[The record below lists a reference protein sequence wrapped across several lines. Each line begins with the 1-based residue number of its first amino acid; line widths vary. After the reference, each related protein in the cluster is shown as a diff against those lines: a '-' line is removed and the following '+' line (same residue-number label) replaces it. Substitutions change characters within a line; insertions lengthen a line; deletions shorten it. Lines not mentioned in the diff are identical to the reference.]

1 MDRAPATGV
10 LPGATFGGHRH
21 GLDSWFESLE
31 YGMVFWTAPPGT
43 TAVLE
48 VAGAG
53 VDADVDGDV
62 DAAELQW
69 STRCAELPSTR
80 AVVLLDGP
88 GFEDVRRG
96 FETAHEAAEAV
107 AGFVTGHSGADAG
120 PIEVLVFRP
129 DAADATGAMDTA
141 AAADATGA
149 RDTAAAAAST
159 GATDTSGSAASMWP
173 QPIETSEGAEFR
185 FRHRGGA
192 VVRLRLAI
200 PQITSTPTREA

>member
-1 MDRAPATGV
+1 MDRTPAGGV
-10 LPGATFGGHRH
+10 LPGAASGGHLH
-21 GLDSWFESLE
+21 GLDSWLEALE
-31 YGMVFWTAPPGT
+31 YDMVFWTAPPGT

-48 VAGAG
+48 VGGAGVGADAGAG
-53 VDADVDGDV
+53 VGADA

-88 GFEDVRRG
+88 GFEDVRHD
-96 FETAHEAAEAV
+96 FETAHEAAETV
-107 AGFVTGHSGADAG
+107 AGFVSEHSAADAG

-129 DAADATGAMDTA
+129 DTA
-141 AAADATGA
+141 AGTDGPG
-149 RDTAAAAAST
+149 TAVSV
-159 GATDTSGSAASMWP
+159 WP
-173 QPIETSEGAEFR
+173 QPTGTTDGAEFR

-192 VVRLRLAI
+192 DVRLRLSI

>member
-88 GFEDVRRG
+88 GLEDVRRG

-129 DAADATGAMDTA
+129 DATGAM
-141 AAADATGA
+141 
-149 RDTAAAAAST
+149 DTAAAAAST